1 MLSEEIY
8 NYLYGDWLSRTFY
21 FFVIGVV
28 LTLGPVLGTT
38 MVLFER
44 FGADSQKRTIINRLC
59 SFIFINASIKSFSW
73 GVLRILRD
81 KLGLLNLKLFYPISI
96 MAMVLELSIALFITE
111 ITIFRFLYIVVWKRM
126 KVINDEFWTIVLAAS
141 TYLVTFYI
149 ILMYHMIGGEGYD
162 AGQLIVVMTP
172 HGRG

>member
-81 KLGLLNLKLFYPISI
+81 SLGLLNLKLFYPRVLSFLLDQSI
-96 MAMVLELSIALFITE
+96 TMILDVSFVFTQLHTMLLTYYVCKS
-111 ITIFRFLYIVVWKRM
+111 
-126 KVINDEFWTIVLAAS
+126 NLA
-141 TYLVTFYI
+141 I
-149 ILMYHMIGGEGYD
+149 
-162 AGQLIVVMTP
+162 
-172 HGRG
+172 